1 MNFLDFL
8 DFFDNFSVTDI
19 IISVVVISVIIFL
32 IILSNN
38 LSKKN
43 KELKKKLNNVN
54 LENNVNSKVDN
65 DLFVNDVSNNVL
77 KNSNNDNL
85 NTNNTLINNDD
96 NTKNYID
103 NTTDTNSN
111 LSNNNVSFDE
121 TKDTNNI
128 MEEKHEEQE
137 NNGTLELF
145 ESIMNNNRFSS
156 NYKTDSYLE
165 NMDKEDDVIKDDI
178 NEILKDMP
186 NVGEAKPYTK
196 NVLKSISAGGQTSP
210 VNIGKSTV
218 DAPKLRVAYNYNN
231 SENNNLNDEN
241 INRNLN
247 ASNNDATRNNL
258 SIDSYNYQQNN
269 YDYVNARQDETKDA
283 IKKDNY
289 NEIEEISKKLEEELK
304 PQTIEL
310 TDYEKKQ
317 EEEAI
322 ISYQELL
329 EAKSKNNITEDDED
343 IDTEKFI
350 DELKNF
356 RTDLKGE

>member
-1 MNFLDFL
+1 MNFL

-19 IISVVVISVIIFL
+19 IISVVVVIVIIFL

-43 KELKKKLNNVN
+43 KELKKKLNSVN
-54 LENNVNSKVDN
+54 LENNANSKVDN
-65 DLFVNDVSNNVL
+65 DLDVNDVSNNVL
-77 KNSNNDNL
+77 KNTNDNL
-85 NTNNTLINNDD
+85 NTNNTLFNNDD

-103 NTTDTNSN
+103 NTTNINSN
-111 LSNNNVSFDE
+111 LSNNNVSFD
-121 TKDTNNI
+121 DSNDNNSI
-128 MEEKHEEQE
+128 KEEKHVEQE
-137 NNGTLELF
+137 SNDTLELF
-145 ESIMNNNRFSS
+145 ESIMKDNRFSS
-156 NYKTDSYLE
+156 NYMTDSYLE
-165 NMDKEDDVIKDDI
+165 NIDREEEVIKDDI

-196 NVLKSISAGGQTSP
+196 NVLKSINAGGQTSP

-231 SENNNLNDEN
+231 NENNNMNDEN

-247 ASNNDATRNNL
+247 VSNNDVTRNNT
-258 SIDSYNYQQNN
+258 SIDSYKYKQN
-269 YDYVNARQDETKDA
+269 DYVNDTQTQINDVKND
-283 IKKDNY
+283 DY

-343 IDTEKFI
+343 IDTVKFI
-350 DELKNF
+350 DELKSF

>member
-1 MNFLDFL
+1 MNFLNFI
-8 DFFDNFSVTDI
+8 DNFSVTDI
-19 IISVVVISVIIFL
+19 IISVVVITVIIFL

-43 KELKKKLNNVN
+43 KELKKKLNSVN
-54 LENNVNSKVDN
+54 LENNVNFKVDN
-65 DLFVNDVSNNVL
+65 DLHVNGVSNNVL
-77 KNSNNDNL
+77 KKDNNDNL
-85 NTNNTLINNDD
+85 NINNTLFNNDD

-103 NTTDTNSN
+103 NTTDINSK

-128 MEEKHEEQE
+128 KEEKHEEQE

-145 ESIMNNNRFSS
+145 ESIMNDNRFSS
-156 NYKTDSYLE
+156 NYKNDSYLE
-165 NMDKEDDVIKDDI
+165 NIDREEEVIKDDI

-218 DAPKLRVAYNYNN
+218 DAPKLRVSYNYNN

-241 INRNLN
+241 INSNLN
-247 ASNNDATRNNL
+247 VSNNDATRNNI

-269 YDYVNARQDETKDA
+269 YDYVNATQDETKDA
-283 IKKDNY
+283 IKEDNY

-343 IDTEKFI
+343 FDTEKFI

>member
-1 MNFLDFL
+1 MNFLNFI
-8 DFFDNFSVTDI
+8 DNFSVTDI
-19 IISVVVISVIIFL
+19 IISVVVITVIIFL

-43 KELKKKLNNVN
+43 KELKKKLNSVN

-65 DLFVNDVSNNVL
+65 DLHVNGVSNNVL
-77 KNSNNDNL
+77 KKNNNDNL
-85 NTNNTLINNDD
+85 NINNTLFNNDD

-103 NTTDTNSN
+103 NTTDINSK

-128 MEEKHEEQE
+128 KEEKHEEQE

-145 ESIMNNNRFSS
+145 ESIMNDNRFSS
-156 NYKTDSYLE
+156 NYKNDSYLE
-165 NMDKEDDVIKDDI
+165 NMDREEDVIKDDI

-218 DAPKLRVAYNYNN
+218 DAPKLRVSYNYNN

-241 INRNLN
+241 INSNLN
-247 ASNNDATRNNL
+247 VSNNDVTRNNI

-269 YDYVNARQDETKDA
+269 YDYVNVTQDETKDA
-283 IKKDNY
+283 IKEDNY

-317 EEEAI
+317 EAEAI

-343 IDTEKFI
+343 FDTEKFI

>member
-1 MNFLDFL
+1 MNFLNFI
-8 DFFDNFSVTDI
+8 DNFSVTDI
-19 IISVVVISVIIFL
+19 IISVVVITVIIFL

-43 KELKKKLNNVN
+43 KELKKKLNSVN

-65 DLFVNDVSNNVL
+65 DLYVNGVSNNVL
-77 KNSNNDNL
+77 KKNNNDNL
-85 NTNNTLINNDD
+85 NINNTLFNNGD

-103 NTTDTNSN
+103 NTTDINGK

-128 MEEKHEEQE
+128 KEEKHEEQE

-145 ESIMNNNRFSS
+145 ESIMNDNRFSS
-156 NYKTDSYLE
+156 NYKNDSYLE
-165 NMDKEDDVIKDDI
+165 NMDKEEDVIKDDI

-218 DAPKLRVAYNYNN
+218 DAPKLRVSYNYNN

-241 INRNLN
+241 INSNLN
-247 ASNNDATRNNL
+247 VSNNDATRNNI

-269 YDYVNARQDETKDA
+269 YDYVNATQDETKDA
-283 IKKDNY
+283 IKEDNY

-343 IDTEKFI
+343 FDTEKFI